1 MSKKEQHERLINSI
15 HEMYVK
21 KNADYGSSFDLSLDE
36 FGLVSSAI
44 RMTDKLNRFKQLM
57 DSEGLVKDEKLE
69 DTLLDLANY
78 AIMTVMWLENEK
90 EESCESGEHTKPK
103 IGLGE
108 NEKVFLPIG
117 ENPKILS
124 NHLNTG
130 NGQVK
135 H

>member
-78 AIMTVMWLENEK
+78 AIMTVMWLENEREK
-90 EESCESGEHTKPK
+90 LCSEEVSDEVLNPNDVLIPKSNNDVFRPLPKKPYLTGET
-103 IGLGE
+103 I
-108 NEKVFLPIG
+108 
-117 ENPKILS
+117 S
-124 NHLNTG
+124 YR
-130 NGQVK
+130 
-135 H
+135 